1 MATSRNARVD
11 DAPGKNGAVT
21 GYVGACQ
28 DVLQGLPEGASLR
41 QHLHQSPVYLP
52 EAGWLCM

>member
-1 MATSRNARVD
+1 MAAGRDARVD

-28 DVLQGLPEGASLR
+28 DVLQGLPERPSLR
-41 QHLHQSPVYLP
+41 QLLY
-52 EAGWLCM
+52 